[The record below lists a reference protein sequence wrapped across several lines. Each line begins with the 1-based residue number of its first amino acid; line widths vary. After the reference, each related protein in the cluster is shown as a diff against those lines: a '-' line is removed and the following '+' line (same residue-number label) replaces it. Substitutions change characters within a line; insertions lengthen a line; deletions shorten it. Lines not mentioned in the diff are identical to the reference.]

1 MANGQNNYSNA
12 YSALYDPNILENLLK
27 VLILFSAL
35 GALLN
40 VVPYFW
46 YDFNE
51 RKQKSV
57 VKVLKV
63 RAMFEDYNNGAI
75 EDKELVEAVDI
86 IRESR
91 ALAAE
96 SPLMSAKVVQ
106 GYQRQSR
113 KEGSEKGLQ
122 GSCSEE

>member
-35 GALLN
+35 GALFN
-40 VVPYFW
+40 VIPYFW

-96 SPLMSAKVVQ
+96 KPVDV
-106 GYQRQSR
+106 R
-113 KEGSEKGLQ
+113 KKWYKDISDKAEKKAQ
-122 GSCSEE
+122 K

>member
-1 MANGQNNYSNA
+1 M
-12 YSALYDPNILENLLK
+12 
-27 VLILFSAL
+27 LFSTL
-35 GALLN
+35 YLIS
-40 VVPYFW
+40 W

-96 SPLMSAKVVQ
+96 KPVDVSKKVVQ
-106 GYQRQSR
+106 GHQRQGR